1 MTNELTNKPTNEPG
15 KSNATTVDFDLGA
28 PVSAPAAATAPAS
41 APATAHAP
49 SPTHQRR
56 NLLRSAVDVDVLLLL
71 EGTFPYVSGGV
82 SSWVNQI
89 IRGFP
94 DIVFG
99 AVFLGSQRADY
110 GELKFELPDNLAHM
124 DCHFLHEPQ
133 ESLEQP
139 ATRPGTPS
147 AFEQSEALHEQFRRA
162 RAGGHSTPLAHQLQA
177 LLPMMRGDG
186 PLALREF
193 LHSEASWE
201 HITAQY
207 KERCSDT
214 SFVDYFW
221 TVRIM
226 HAPLWQLLAIADA
239 APRCRVLHTVSTG
252 YAGMLGALLS
262 QAQARPLILSEHGIY
277 TKERK
282 IDLFQ
287 AQWIRDNR
295 SVFER
300 RGGQVAYLKD
310 LWVRFFEGLGRCCY
324 GSSRHIVS
332 LYEANRQ
339 RQIIDG
345 APAERTQCVP
355 NGVDVA
361 RFAPLRPP
369 ADRAPPPVAC
379 LVGRV
384 VPIKDIK
391 TFIRAIRSVVDRV
404 PDAQG
409 WIAGPEDEDPAYAEE
424 CRQLVDSLGLTQ
436 RVSFLGFQQ
445 MTVLLPQVGV
455 MVLSSI
461 SEALP
466 LVILEG
472 FAAGVPCV
480 STDVGSCQQLIH
492 GLGEDDEAL
501 GSAGAVV
508 QIADPQALGDAIVP
522 LLLHADHWHA
532 ASRAG
537 IARVE
542 KFYTQPLMLER
553 YRQLYVESGV
563 ESGVALGDRPSL
575 NEGPAHAG

>member
-1 MTNELTNKPTNEPG
+1 MNR
-15 KSNATTVDFDLGA
+15 SNDTSATVDFDLGA
-28 PVSAPAAATAPAS
+28 PPPAAAPQ
-41 APATAHAP
+41 P
-49 SPTHQRR
+49 SGHSGSE
-56 NLLRSAVDVDVLLLL
+56 LLRAATEVDVLLLL

-94 DIVFG
+94 DVVFG
-99 AVFLGSQRADY
+99 AIFLGSRRSDY
-110 GELKFELPDNLAHM
+110 KEIKYTLPENLAHLA
-124 DCHFLHEPQ
+124 CHFLHEPQ
-133 ESLEQP
+133 ESPEQP
-139 ATRPGTPS
+139 ATRPGS
-147 AFEQSEALHEQFRRA
+147 RNAFEHSEELHEQFRRA
-162 RAGGHSTPLAHQLQA
+162 RAGGPSGPLARQLQA
-177 LLPMMRGDG
+177 LLPMMRGEG

-193 LHSEASWE
+193 LHSEASWQR
-201 HITAQY
+201 ITAEYTQ
-207 KERCSDT
+207 RCSDP

-226 HAPLWQLLAIADA
+226 HAPLWQLLSIADA
-239 APRCRVLHTVSTG
+239 APRARVLHTVSTG
-252 YAGMLGALLS
+252 YAGMLGALL
-262 QAQARPLILSEHGIY
+262 AQAHERPLLLSEHGIY

-295 SVFER
+295 GVFER
-300 RGGQVAYLKD
+300 RGGQVAYFKD

-332 LYEANRQ
+332 LYDANRR

-345 APAERTQCVP
+345 APPERTQCIP

-361 RFAPLRPP
+361 RFAPLRPAP
-369 ADRAPPPVAC
+369 DRAPPPVAC

-391 TFIRAIRSVVDRV
+391 TFIRAMRSVVDRL
-404 PDAQG
+404 PQAQG
-409 WIAGPEDEDPAYAEE
+409 WIAGPEDEDPVYAEE
-424 CRQLVDSLGLTQ
+424 CRQLVESLGLVEHV
-436 RVSFLGFQQ
+436 RFLGYQQ
-445 MTVLLPQVGV
+445 MTELLPRVGV

-480 STDVGSCQQLIH
+480 STDVGSCHQLIH
-492 GLGEDDEAL
+492 GHGEADEAL

-522 LLLHADHWHA
+522 LLADSARWHA

-537 IARVE
+537 VARVE
-542 KFYTQPLMLER
+542 QLYTQKLMFDR
-553 YRQLYVESGV
+553 YRALYT
-563 ESGVALGDRPSL
+563 ESGVAGAAAASSS
-575 NEGPAHAG
+575 NGGPHHAG